1 VKVLKMPDPKILII
15 GVGNTILQDEGV
27 GMHAA
32 RALEREKLPPG
43 VLVIE
48 AETSI
53 MDFLPQIQAAEKIII
68 IDALRTG
75 SPPGTIYRLTPEDL
89 PVDAALSLHAMG
101 PLQVIQ
107 LAKQAGDFRAEVII
121 IGVEP
126 KEMDLGMELTPEVKA
141 QLPKIV
147 EVVLGEIR

>member
-1 VKVLKMPDPKILII
+1 METPRTLII

-27 GMHAA
+27 GMHAV

-53 MDFLPQIQAAEKIII
+53 LDFLPQIQAAEKIII

-75 SPPGTIYRLTPEDL
+75 ALPGTIYRLTPEGL

-107 LAKQAGDFRAEVII
+107 LARQEGDFRAEVII

-126 KEMDLGMELTPEVKA
+126 KEMGLGMELTPEVKA
-141 QLPKIV
+141 QLPKIT
-147 EVVLGEIR
+147 EVVLREIWIC

>member
-1 VKVLKMPDPKILII
+1 MPDPKILII

-75 SPPGTIYRLTPEDL
+75 APPGTIYRLTPEDL

-147 EVVLGEIR
+147 EVVLGELNKEK